1 MPRTYR
7 LGQRAAQIEATRSR
21 IIEAAIELYLEV
33 GISATTMRQVG
44 LRADVAPGTLRNHF
58 PSRDLLDAAMVER
71 LKAEVPLPELS
82 IFDGARSIEE
92 RLARLI
98 RVTGTFLEQAARLYR
113 MWLREPMLTS
123 VWTEAGAAYGAR
135 WDQLMRA
142 ALGPLADDD
151 DATAVLRAVLEMSF
165 FENVRAGTRT
175 TEEVSALVATAIVPW
190 FAARSAQRPRERR
203 RVDSA

>member
-1 MPRTYR
+1 MPRSYR
-7 LGQRAAQIEATRSR
+7 LGERAVGMDATRSR
-21 IIEAAIELYLEV
+21 IIEAAIELYAEQ
-33 GISATTMRQVG
+33 GISATTIRQIG
-44 LRADVAPGTLRNHF
+44 HRADVAPGTF

-82 IFDGARSIEE
+82 LFDGAPSIEE

-98 RVTGTFLEQAARLYR
+98 RVTGTFLDQAARLYR

-142 ALGPLADDD
+142 ALGPVADDD
-151 DATAVLRAVLEMSF
+151 DAMAVLRAVLEMSF

-175 TEEVSALVATAIVPW
+175 TQQVSALVTAAIVPW
-190 FAARSAQRPRERR
+190 FAARASQRLRERR